1 MNSVEQQVLLNKIQ
15 VNFKDGVKENVAVQH
30 GKKSEED
37 EEGMELERR
46 ERHDEV
52 EVVIED
58 LE

>member
-1 MNSVEQQVLLNKIQ
+1 MLT
-15 VNFKDGVKENVAVQH
+15 KDGVKENVAVQH